1 MMTILSKAEIYR
13 QMERFWK
20 DQDKTLSIAMFA
32 ELSGLSASLLKRVF
46 QVKDTP
52 MSEHTQIAVSRAL
65 ERMTR
70 GDVVMVYDK
79 GNKRRLNYRQEPR
92 PRLSKSMSLTND
104 GGRIALKVGIKNK
117 SDYSKPGFDEQF
129 NK

>member
-52 MSEHTQIAVSRAL
+52 MSEHTQIAVTRAFVVAHDSHNIPL
-65 ERMTR
+65 LVELFIEAGLGVVRLVLDPHFQ
-70 GDVVMVYDK
+70 GD
-79 GNKRRLNYRQEPR
+79 
-92 PRLSKSMSLTND
+92 LSAID
-104 GGRIALKVGIKNK
+104 GEVHTFG
-117 SDYSKPGFDEQF
+117 
-129 NK
+129 